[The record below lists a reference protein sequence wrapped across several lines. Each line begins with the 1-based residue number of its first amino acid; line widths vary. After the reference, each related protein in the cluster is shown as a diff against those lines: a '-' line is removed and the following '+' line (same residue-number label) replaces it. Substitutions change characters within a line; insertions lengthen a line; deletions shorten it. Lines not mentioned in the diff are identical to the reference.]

1 MNIAHWLYQT
11 ALARPASPALRRGAV
26 LEATYHDFATQ
37 AFSLSQHLVTEFG
50 LRSGDRVALFAKNT
64 PRYLEALYAIWWAGA
79 VAVPINAKLH
89 PREVAWIVLDAGVS
103 VIITDGGA
111 VFDPADLPAGCQ
123 EVPMSKATGPLP
135 DRAAP
140 PTACFPDDLAWLFYT
155 SGTTGRPKGVMLSHR
170 NLITMSLAYA
180 MDVDQA
186 MVSDH
191 VLYAAPLSH
200 GAGLYNFPLVRAGAC
215 HVFPASGGFDP
226 AEIETLA
233 RSLDN
238 LVFFAAPTMVKR
250 LIDAARATGFDGTG
264 IKTIIYGGGPM
275 YAADID
281 AALAQFGPR
290 FVQIYGQGEAPMTIT
305 ALPRDLV
312 ADITHPDWRARRASV
327 GFAQVGVRV
336 RVVDGDMN
344 DVPAGTVGEIVVAG
358 DVVMQGYWNRPEAT
372 REAITDGWLHT
383 GDLGSLDTGAFLTLT
398 DRSKDV
404 IISGGTNIYPR
415 EVEEVLL
422 RHPTVSEV
430 SVIGAPDPEW
440 GEQVVAFIVPM
451 PGVACDV
458 AELEHWCKAEI
469 ASFKKPKRYEFVPE
483 LPKNSYGKVLK
494 TNLRERLN

>member
-1 MNIAHWLYQT
+1 MNIAHWLYQS
-11 ALARPASPALRRGAV
+11 ALARPDAPALRLGEV
-26 LEATYHDFATQ
+26 LEATYHDFAAR
-37 AFSLSQHLVTEFG
+37 AFALSQHLVTGCG
-50 LRSGDRVALFAKNT
+50 LCPGDRVALFAKNA
-64 PRYLEALYAIWWAGA
+64 PRYLEALYAIWWAGG

-89 PREVAWIVLDAGVS
+89 PREAAWIAQDADVS
-103 VIITDGGA
+103 VMITDGGA
-111 VFDPADLPAGCQ
+111 VFDPADLPTGCV
-123 EVPMSKATGPLP
+123 EVPMTTATGPVP

-140 PTACFPDDLAWLFYT
+140 PTARFPDDLAWLFYT
-155 SGTTGRPKGVMLSHR
+155 SGTTGRPKGVMISHR
-170 NLITMSLAYA
+170 NLMMMSLAYA
-180 MDVDQA
+180 MDVDQPMA
-186 MVSDH
+186 SDH

-226 AEIETLA
+226 AEIATLA
-233 RSLDN
+233 GRLGN

-250 LIDAARATGFDGTG
+250 LITAARASGFDGTG

-290 FVQIYGQGEAPMTIT
+290 FVQIYGQGEAPMTIA

-312 ADITHPDWRARRASV
+312 ADTTHPDWRARRASV
-327 GFAQVGVRV
+327 GFAQVGVQV
-336 RVVDGDMN
+336 RVVDGDLN
-344 DVPAGTVGEIVVAG
+344 DVPPGAVGEIVVAG

-372 REAITDGWLHT
+372 CETLANGWLRT
-383 GDLGSLDTGAFLTLT
+383 GDLGSLDRDGFLTLT

-422 RHPTVSEV
+422 RHPAVSEV

-440 GEQVVAFIVPM
+440 GEQVVAFIVRL
-451 PGVACDV
+451 PGASCEPD
-458 AELEHWCKAEI
+458 ELERWCKAEI
-469 ASFKKPKRYEFVPE
+469 ASFKKPKRYEFVSD

-494 TNLRERLN
+494 TNLRERL

>member
-11 ALARPASPALRRGAV
+11 ALARPASPALRCGEV
-26 LEATYHDFATQ
+26 LEATYHEFATR
-37 AFSLSQHLVTEFG
+37 AFALSQHLVTNFG

-64 PRYLEALYAIWWAGA
+64 PRYLETLYAILWVGGI
-79 VAVPINAKLH
+79 VVPINAKLH
-89 PREVAWIVLDAGVS
+89 PREAAWIAQDADVS
-103 VIITDGGA
+103 VIITDSGA
-111 VFDPADLPAGCQ
+111 VFDPADLPADCH
-123 EVPMSKATGPLP
+123 ELPITETTGPLA
-135 DRAAP
+135 DRATP
-140 PTACFPDDLAWLFYT
+140 PAACVPEDLAWLFYT

-170 NLITMSLAYA
+170 NLMMMSLAYA

-186 MVSDH
+186 MGSDH

-226 AEIETLA
+226 VEIETLA
-233 RSLDN
+233 GKLGN
-238 LVFFAAPTMVKR
+238 LVFFAAPTMIRR
-250 LIDAARATGFDGTG
+250 LVDVARATSFDGAG

-275 YAADID
+275 YATDLD
-281 AALAQFGPR
+281 AALTQFGPR
-290 FVQIYGQGEAPMTIT
+290 FVQIYGQGECPMTIT

-312 ADITHPDWRARRASV
+312 ADTTHPDWRARRASV

-344 DVPAGTVGEIVVAG
+344 DVPPDAVGEIVVAG
-358 DVVMQGYWNRPEAT
+358 DVVMQGYWNRPDAT
-372 REAITDGWLHT
+372 REAITDGWLRT
-383 GDLGSLDTGAFLTLT
+383 GDLGSLDADGFLTLT

-422 RHPTVSEV
+422 RHPAVSEV

-451 PGVACDV
+451 SGVACEV
-458 AELEHWCKAEI
+458 AALESWCRAEI

-494 TNLRERLN
+494 TNLRESLK